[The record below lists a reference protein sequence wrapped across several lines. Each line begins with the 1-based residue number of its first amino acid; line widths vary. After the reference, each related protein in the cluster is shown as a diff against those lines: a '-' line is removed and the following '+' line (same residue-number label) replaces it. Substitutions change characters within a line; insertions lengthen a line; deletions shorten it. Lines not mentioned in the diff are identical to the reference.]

1 MEYALSLTHKNDG
14 GRKGVEARGVGGGG
28 GGGGGGGRGGNDGGG
43 PNTMIQ
49 QEIDGINQVF
59 FILRLG

>member
-14 GRKGVEARGVGGGG
+14 GRKGVEARGV
-28 GGGGGGGRGGNDGGG
+28 GGGGGRGGNDGGG